1 MDKKDLI
8 NYSPVRSFD
17 TIADGGLKTGE
28 IGLVTAKKGVGKTAI
43 LVQFGLDALLK
54 DEQLAHVSFDQHSS
68 NVISWYDSIF
78 TEISKKKN
86 IADTPELKDSIMRD
100 RMILNFNQE
109 TFSLAKVINTLKS
122 LKAGGI
128 AVSAL
133 VIDGM
138 NMDKVSK
145 EDIETVSH
153 FVKEEKITAWFSD
166 TKASADLDGSCRPEL
181 LPFFD
186 AVCHL
191 AASQNGVALSVLKLR
206 DKTAVAGTVNLD
218 PKTLLMSAK

>member
-17 TIADGGLKTGE
+17 NIADGGLKAGE

-54 DEQLAHVSFDQHSS
+54 DEQLVHVSFDQHSS

-86 IADTPELKDSIMRD
+86 IADNPELKDSIMRD

-138 NMDKVSK
+138 NMDKVNK
-145 EDIETVSH
+145 EDIEAVSA
-153 FVKEEKITAWFSD
+153 FVKEEKMTAWFSD
-166 TKASADLDGSCRPEL
+166 TQAHIRSENAAGFALCRRFVDRIFFSAPRMCEYLFPRRARYVSRVASVS
-181 LPFFD
+181 
-186 AVCHL
+186 
-191 AASQNGVALSVLKLR
+191 NG
-206 DKTAVAGTVNLD
+206 
-218 PKTLLMSAK
+218 

>member
-17 TIADGGLKTGE
+17 NITDGGLKAGE

-109 TFSLAKVINTLKS
+109 TFSLPKVVNTLKA
-122 LKAGGI
+122 LKEGGI
-128 AVSAL
+128 NVSAL
-133 VIDGM
+133 IIDGA
-138 NMDKVSK
+138 DVAKLSAGDVKTVADFVSA
-145 EDIETVSH
+145 
-153 FVKEEKITAWFSD
+153 EKMTAWFSATNESAKLSD
-166 TKASADLDGSCRPEL
+166 TLSADLQ
-181 LPFFD
+181 PFFD
-186 AVCHL
+186 TVAHL
-191 AASQNGVALSVLKLR
+191 EPVQGGVALNVLKTGGKEVS
-206 DKTAVAGTVNLD
+206 DASIKLD
-218 PKTLLMSAK
+218 SKTLLMCV

>member
-54 DEQLAHVSFDQHSS
+54 DEQLVHVSFDQHSS

-86 IADTPELKDSIMRD
+86 IADNPELKDSIMRD

-145 EDIETVSH
+145 EDKRENTYRLSLL
-153 FVKEEKITAWFSD
+153 KEG
-166 TKASADLDGSCRPEL
+166 L
-181 LPFFD
+181 
-186 AVCHL
+186 
-191 AASQNGVALSVLKLR
+191 
-206 DKTAVAGTVNLD
+206 
-218 PKTLLMSAK
+218 